1 MTAKYEWKVGRN
13 GNRKYVR
20 TVVVAE
26 PFSEPDAPAPTV
38 PEAAVEAITAVPEI
52 KIEDP
57 QQVTAKRG
65 PGRPKKAAPV
75 VIEDETAADHD

>member
-1 MTAKYEWKVGRN
+1 MPAKYEWKVGRN

-26 PFSEPDAPAPTV
+26 PFPDAPAPTV
-38 PEAAVEAITAVPEI
+38 PEAAVEAITDVPEI

-75 VIEDETAADHD
+75 EIKDGDDD

>member
-1 MTAKYEWKVGRN
+1 MPAKYEWKVGRN

-20 TVVVAE
+20 TVVRDEPTTNVVATPFVVTPEAVAE
-26 PFSEPDAPAPTV
+26 
-38 PEAAVEAITAVPEI
+38 ITDVPEI

-75 VIEDETAADHD
+75 EIKDGDDD